1 MTGSTT
7 SWPDRLTDLVA
18 EHGIVGAS
26 LAVLHRGEIV
36 VEAAAGVTNLATG
49 VEVTTD
55 TLFQIGSIT
64 KVWVA
69 TVVMALVEE
78 GVLDLDA
85 PVVSVLPEVRLKT
98 DELTAG
104 VTIRHL
110 LSHTSGID
118 GDLFVDTGRGD
129 DCLEKYV
136 ALLADAAV
144 IHPLGA
150 TMSYCNAGY
159 VLLGRVLEV
168 VTGVQW
174 DELMRERLF
183 RPLGLTHT
191 VTLPE
196 EALLFRTAVGHD
208 RQHDEPLKVVQR
220 WGLMR
225 STGPAGLI
233 CSTPRE
239 VLTFA
244 KLHLDGG
251 TTADGIKILLPE
263 HVTAMQRRQVG
274 LPDQYR
280 ATGWGLGWML
290 NEWDGTPVIGHDGA
304 TIGQNAFLSILPEH
318 ELAICLVTNG
328 GDVRAFRGAVFGEI
342 AGALAGVTVKA
353 PPTPA
358 TEPPP
363 FDPAD
368 FVGTYEK
375 AGTRI
380 EIVENEG
387 ALSAV
392 FTPSGELAD
401 LSPDP
406 ETCEL
411 RPLGPDA
418 FVLRW
423 PDESD
428 WMSMTFYGLP
438 DGSRCLYYALRS
450 VPKVG

>member
-1 MTGSTT
+1 MTDRTT
-7 SWPDRLTDLVA
+7 SWPDRLADLA
-18 EHGIVGAS
+18 REHGIVGAS
-26 LAVLHRGEIV
+26 LAVLHRDEIV

-49 VEVTTD
+49 VEVSTE

-69 TVVMALVEE
+69 TVVMALVDE

-85 PVVSVLPEVRLKT
+85 PVVSVLPELRLKT

-110 LSHTSGID
+110 LTHTSGID

-144 IHPLGA
+144 VHPLGA
-150 TMSYCNAGY
+150 TMSYCNAGF

-196 EALLFRTAVGHD
+196 EALLFRTAVGHES
-208 RQHDEPLKVVQR
+208 QHGEALKVVPH

-225 STGPAGLI
+225 SSGPAGLI

-239 VLTFA
+239 VLAFA

-251 TTADGIKILLPE
+251 ATAEGVKILSPE
-263 HVTAMQRRQVG
+263 SAAAMRRRQIE
-274 LPDQYR
+274 LPGRYG

-290 NEWDGTPVIGHDGA
+290 DEWDGTPVVGHNGA

-318 ELAICLVTNG
+318 GLAICLVTNG
-328 GDVRAFRGAVFGEI
+328 GDVHAFRGAVFGEI
-342 AGALAGVTVKA
+342 AGELAGVAMKA
-353 PPTPA
+353 APMPA
-358 TEPPP
+358 AEPLP

-368 FVGTYEK
+368 FVGVYEK
-375 AGTRI
+375 VGDRI
-380 EIVENEG
+380 EIGDDEG
-387 ALSAV
+387 VLSAV
-392 FTPSGELAD
+392 FTVTGELAD
-401 LSPDP
+401 LSPEP
-406 ETCEL
+406 EICEM

-418 FVLRW
+418 FVIQW
-423 PDESD
+423 PGESN
-428 WMSMTFYGLP
+428 WLPMTFYQLP
-438 DGSRCLYYALRS
+438 DGTSYLYCSARS
-450 VPKVG
+450 IPRIS